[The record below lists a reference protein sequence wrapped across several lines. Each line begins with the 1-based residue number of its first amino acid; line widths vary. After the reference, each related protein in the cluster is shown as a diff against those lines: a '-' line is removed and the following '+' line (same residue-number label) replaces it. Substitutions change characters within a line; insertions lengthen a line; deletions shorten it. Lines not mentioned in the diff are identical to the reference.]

1 MTVDQLVELG
11 ERLAGVGLEGAAPL
25 AGVLRGLASWLSTAT
40 AALPHVDYE
49 TQSKVGRQ
57 AASRGCLH
65 ALLWGGASA
74 CTHVL
79 CSQAAPKK
87 SAVQPC
93 GSPVADAER
102 AGGGGG
108 PGGLGHLADHHQLT
122 A

>member
-1 MTVDQLVELG
+1 MTVDQLAELG

-49 TQSKVGRQ
+49 TQSKVGLLAPSGSCQ
-57 AASRGCLH
+57 H
-65 ALLWGGASA
+65 ALLVT
-74 CTHVL
+74 CTHVS
-79 CSQAAPKK
+79 CSQAQPK
-87 SAVQPC
+87 SALQPC

-108 PGGLGHLADHHQLT
+108 PGGLGHLFHHHQL
-122 A
+122 AA